1 MRVLMKKLILIPVL
15 IFLLITISSAHQPRI
30 VSDNFTSVENPEV
43 SQAFYGKL
51 DGNPHHYQIDSE
63 KPYKLYVSLS
73 VPSIQGIDRDVSAE
87 ITRMNDGTN
96 NGFHVLLN
104 GTAHNWTRYY
114 EEFGG
119 DYYYR
124 GPELGT
130 NRNGSLPRGINVS
143 SGNYNIK
150 VFSPDNEGKYVLVI
164 GYKEK
169 WTVDEFINTI
179 LTLPELKSE
188 FFEKSPLTAYF
199 NLIGVFLFIIIAV
212 SISILIYVSLKL
224 NKYLTKRRIK

>member
-1 MRVLMKKLILIPVL
+1 MRKLILILVVF
-15 IFLLITISSAHQPRI
+15 FLLITISSAHQPRI
-30 VSDNFTSVENPEV
+30 VSDNFTSVEKPEV

-51 DGNPHHYQIDSE
+51 DGNPHYYQIDSE

-73 VPSIQGIDRDVSAE
+73 VPDIKGIDKDVSAE
-87 ITRMNDGTN
+87 ITRIHDDTYNDL
-96 NGFHVLLN
+96 HVLLN

-114 EEFGG
+114 ENFGG

-124 GPELGT
+124 GPELGI
-130 NRNGSLPRGINVS
+130 NRNDNLPQGINVS
-143 SGNYNIK
+143 SGTYNIK
-150 VFSPDNEGKYVLVI
+150 VFSPDNEGKYVLVV
-164 GYKEK
+164 GYKET

-199 NLIGVFLFIIIAV
+199 NLIGVFFFIMVAV
-212 SISILIYVSLKL
+212 SISIVVYVGLKL
-224 NKYLTKRRIK
+224 NKYLTKKRIK